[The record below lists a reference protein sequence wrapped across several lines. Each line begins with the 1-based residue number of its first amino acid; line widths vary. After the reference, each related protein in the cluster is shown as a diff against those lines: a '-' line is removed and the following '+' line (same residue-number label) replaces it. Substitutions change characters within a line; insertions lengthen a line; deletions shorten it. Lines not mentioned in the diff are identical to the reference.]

1 MSVVAITKGISY
13 FLRFIDVFLVE
24 GIMKGVAG
32 IVQGL
37 GAAMS
42 KLQTGQTQTYVTV
55 AFVGMALLA
64 VIFVLTGGYL

>member
-1 MSVVAITKGISY
+1 MTVVAITKGISY

-24 GIMKGVAG
+24 GIMKGVSG

-37 GAAMS
+37 GAAGL
-42 KLQTGQTQTYVTV
+42 KLQSGQIQTYAAV
-55 AFVGMALLA
+55 AFVGLALLA

>member
-1 MSVVAITKGISY
+1 VVALTKGISY